1 MPSNTL
7 NAPSHTPQIAVI
19 GCGYWG
25 KNLVRNYSQL
35 GALKAIVDHH
45 EDNTARLSKEF
56 NVNIATLD
64 EVLSDKEINGVVI
77 ATPGPTH
84 FQLAQQALRAGKHVY
99 VEKPLTLS
107 VASAETLIRE
117 ARQTKRIVMV
127 GHLLRYHGAFE
138 KLLSLVEEGALGRV
152 RHVISTRFN
161 MGKIL
166 SDEDV
171 LWALGPHDISM
182 VMALLGRAPQNVR
195 AYGNDFL
202 RSGIADHVNIRLDYG
217 ANVVADIR
225 LSWMHPHKEHK
236 LTVIGEKGMIVFD
249 DLAPWDSKL
258 TLYRP
263 QLDWTDPS
271 VIPAIPAPENIALEP
286 SEPLRRE
293 CMHFLECIAQN
304 SKPLTDDQEAIAVL
318 GILERAA
325 KDMQIS
331 SPVPEMK
338 KAHS

>member
-1 MPSNTL
+1 M
-7 NAPSHTPQIAVI
+7 NAQIATPQVAVV

-56 NVNIATLD
+56 NIKVATIEAVIAD
-64 EVLSDKEINGVVI
+64 AAISGIVI
-77 ATPGPTH
+77 ATPGPSH
-84 FQLAQQALRAGKHVY
+84 FELAQQALRAGKHVY

-107 VASAETLIRE
+107 VASAEALARE
-117 ARQTKRIVMV
+117 ARKANRILMV

-138 KLLSLVEEGALGRV
+138 KVLSLVQNGTLGPV
-152 RHVISTRFN
+152 RHVLSTRFN

-166 SDEDV
+166 ADEDV

-182 VMALLGRAPQNVR
+182 VMALLGRAPQGVH
-195 AYGNDFL
+195 AQGNDFL
-202 RSGIADHVNIRLDYG
+202 RPGIADHVTLRLDYG
-217 ANVVADIR
+217 DNIAADIR

-236 LTVIGEKGMIVFD
+236 LTVIGEKAMLVFD
-249 DLAPWDSKL
+249 DLAPWESKL

-263 QLDWTDPS
+263 QLDWNDPD
-271 VIPAIPAPENIALEP
+271 VIPSLPAPEHIPLEP

-293 CMHFLECIAQN
+293 CAHFLECIADGTA
-304 SKPLTDDQEAIAVL
+304 PLTDDQEAIAVL
-318 GILERAA
+318 RVVERAA
-325 KDMQIS
+325 QDMQIS
-331 SPVPEMK
+331 SPHSQIK